1 MAAERGHR
9 DIVMYLVE
17 EKRADVSIDD
27 SDGVSILN
35 YNHCYCDFCFK
46 MYVRQSSQK

>member
-9 DIVMYLVE
+9 DIVMYLVDE
-17 EKRADVSIDD
+17 GADVSIDD
-27 SDGVSILN
+27 NDGVSILN